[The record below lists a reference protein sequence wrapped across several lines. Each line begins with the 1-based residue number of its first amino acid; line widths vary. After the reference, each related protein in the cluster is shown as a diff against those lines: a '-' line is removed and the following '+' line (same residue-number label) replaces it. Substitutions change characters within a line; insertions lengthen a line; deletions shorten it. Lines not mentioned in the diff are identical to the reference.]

1 MAYCYEEN
9 ACPENRKIFI
19 ESLCFSSA
27 VSGILK
33 KVKTDRPGA
42 AGVKG
47 ERLMPAMI
55 THYLFAQRVM
65 AKCRQAGIPIADR
78 DAALIGAQGPDIFF
92 FHRVMPW
99 QRGVSYARQ
108 GSLLHKRSPARL
120 FEAFRAVLNR
130 ETAQREQMLGYVE
143 GFFCHYAL
151 DRSVHPFVYYWQEQ
165 LHQEDPGYGKNGHAY
180 HFRIESALDTIAL
193 RRETGRLIRDFRLK
207 TVLPEDE
214 NNLYLAV
221 GRLYRPVFDHLL
233 GLPGADAKHIA
244 LAPGDM
250 RRAAAMMTDRSL
262 IRQRLLETIGGQGHI
277 ATSLLRPAKTD
288 DWDYA
293 NESRRQWANPY
304 DEKMTSRD
312 SFFDLYE
319 LAADEAVTMIGEFL
333 EALPEGK
340 SMLAITQDRGFSSDL
355 PGIYTEK

>member
-1 MAYCYEEN
+1 MSGKPQNIHRIFMFFIGGFWYTEKSEN
-9 ACPENRKIFI
+9 
-19 ESLCFSSA
+19 
-27 VSGILK
+27 GQ
-33 KVKTDRPGA
+33 TGA

-151 DRSVHPFVYYWQEQ
+151 DRSIHPFVYYWQEQ
-165 LHQEDPGYGKNGHAY
+165 LHQEDPG
-180 HFRIESALDTIAL
+180 T
-193 RRETGRLIRDFRLK
+193 
-207 TVLPEDE
+207 
-214 NNLYLAV
+214 
-221 GRLYRPVFDHLL
+221 
-233 GLPGADAKHIA
+233 
-244 LAPGDM
+244 
-250 RRAAAMMTDRSL
+250 
-262 IRQRLLETIGGQGHI
+262 
-277 ATSLLRPAKTD
+277 AKTAMLTISASKAR
-288 DWDYA
+288 WIPSLCA
-293 NESRRQWANPY
+293 
-304 DEKMTSRD
+304 
-312 SFFDLYE
+312 
-319 LAADEAVTMIGEFL
+319 
-333 EALPEGK
+333 GK
-340 SMLAITQDRGFSSDL
+340 PVG
-355 PGIYTEK
+355 

>member
-1 MAYCYEEN
+1 M
-9 ACPENRKIFI
+9 
-19 ESLCFSSA
+19 
-27 VSGILK
+27 
-33 KVKTDRPGA
+33 PGFT
-42 AGVKG
+42 
-47 ERLMPAMI
+47 
-55 THYLFAQRVM
+55 THYILGMKAYNDLPQTSLKFII
-65 AKCRQAGIPIADR
+65 AKYRWLYQLG
-78 DAALIGAQGPDIFF
+78 LQGPDIFF

-151 DRSVHPFVYYWQEQ
+151 DRSIHPFVYYWQEQ

-262 IRQRLLETIGGQGHI
+262 IRQRLL
-277 ATSLLRPAKTD
+277 
-288 DWDYA
+288 
-293 NESRRQWANPY
+293 RRAGAY
-304 DEKMTSRD
+304 RH
-312 SFFDLYE
+312 
-319 LAADEAVTMIGEFL
+319 LAAAAGQNRRL
-333 EALPEGK
+333 GLR
-340 SMLAITQDRGFSSDL
+340 Q
-355 PGIYTEK
+355 